1 MSGHALSSR
10 YSRTVTLRISKE
22 LDEVLDKVSRELGY
36 RSKSD
41 FVRDAISEYIDYL
54 LSMVSPSD
62 EGDYEGVES
71 ESAAEVKL
79 AKVIMV

>member
-1 MSGHALSSR
+1 MSGYALSSR

-62 EGDYEGVES
+62 GGDYEGVES
-71 ESAAEVKL
+71 EGVAEVKL